1 MFATEKLPWEIAPDC
16 DLAGGAGSTG
26 IFGPVTVPAG
36 EFFMMGDNRDD
47 SFDSRY
53 YGPVE
58 RQRILGRA
66 SAAVLSFDRAHYWV
80 PRWHR
85 FFTAL

>member
-1 MFATEKLPWEIAPDC
+1 
-16 DLAGGAGSTG
+16 
-26 IFGPVTVPAG
+26 
-36 EFFMMGDNRDD
+36 MMGDNRDD

-53 YGPVE
+53 YGPVG
-58 RQRILGRA
+58 RKRILGRA
-66 SAAVLSFDRAHYWV
+66 SVAVLSFDRANYWV

>member
-1 MFATEKLPWEIAPDC
+1 
-16 DLAGGAGSTG
+16 
-26 IFGPVTVPAG
+26 
-36 EFFMMGDNRDD
+36 MMGDNRDD

-58 RQRILGRA
+58 RKSIVGKA
-66 SAAVLSFDRAHYWV
+66 TAVVLSFDRQNYWV

-85 FFTAL
+85 AFESLGS